1 MEFHYLDTNKN
12 SKFPGSSHALNPVY
26 PSRRCCQ
33 SEKKIGEKIKKTKR
47 NFLSE
52 NIVDV
57 IRKVPP
63 LPKHRVQDSRN
74 GHVIV
79 LDKAGLEPTYVSKKV
94 LRRLSEYII

>member
-1 MEFHYLDTNKN
+1 M
-12 SKFPGSSHALNPVY
+12 Y
-26 PSRRCCQ
+26 PSRRYCQ
-33 SEKKIGEKIKKTKR
+33 SERKSEEKTKKIKR
-47 NFLSE
+47 NFVSE

-63 LPKHRVQDSRN
+63 LPKHRVQDSKN

-94 LRRLSEYII
+94 LKRLNKFIQF